1 MMASWILAGGVLIV
15 LSGCATAPPASVP
28 APAPS
33 AQRNSS
39 PEASHSS
46 CPRGGWCDAE
56 RGVCIEPDVPDRNTF
71 GTDEWLSKAASDVP
85 GHTPNLLHVTYDEWD
100 SLSRHM
106 RISFRGD
113 GWYAIELDGIS
124 GWNRAFEADATG
136 NERGRQLRRTGFIS
150 GRSRA
155 LPSIRSLRAASC
167 PGNISGFR
175 AELVMVAEFARMH
188 AYRGVW
194 THPMCRDFP
203 REYIDAI
210 WSFVESETGG
220 AVHRFNRD
228 QWGPLPPGAQSECH
242 TNYNTCCVGC
252 PPPDEG

>member
-1 MMASWILAGGVLIV
+1 MRRVRAAHVDLPGRGRE
-15 LSGCATAPPASVP
+15 PP
-28 APAPS
+28 
-33 AQRNSS
+33 R
-39 PEASHSS
+39 EYLKE
-46 CPRGGWCDAE
+46 AE
-56 RGVCIEPDVPDRNTF
+56 RGQKRAARERDRRDRGVPDR
-71 GTDEWLSKAASDVP
+71 
-85 GHTPNLLHVTYDEWD
+85 
-100 SLSRHM
+100 
-106 RISFRGD
+106 
-113 GWYAIELDGIS
+113 
-124 GWNRAFEADATG
+124 
-136 NERGRQLRRTGFIS
+136 RGRELRRTGFIS

-203 REYIDAI
+203 KEYIDAI
-210 WSFVESETGG
+210 WSFVESETEG

-228 QWGPLPPGAQSECH
+228 QCGPLPPGAQPECH